1 MTAKGHKPDC
11 TCGLC
16 RIIRQQALG
25 AKTTKQNRVK
35 IEIHVTREESEQMEQ
50 LAKQAGCSRKAFAE
64 AAVRAALAE
73 SE

>member
-1 MTAKGHKPDC
+1 M
-11 TCGLC
+11 
-16 RIIRQQALG
+16 
-25 AKTTKQNRVK
+25 K

-64 AAVRAALAE
+64 AAVRDALAE